1 MMGQSGDEV
10 AGAESWKEGVKGT
23 EKGNDCVVIG
33 SVGRQSHSSLLQ
45 LKIAKW
51 VCRIGWHLADAREY
65 LLTSVAS
72 AVSIT
77 SAVLCYDMLF
87 RVSHSHLLFYN
98 ECKKQSKSHRV

>member
-1 MMGQSGDEV
+1 M
-10 AGAESWKEGVKGT
+10 
-23 EKGNDCVVIG
+23 IG
-33 SVGRQSHSSLLQ
+33 SLGRQSHSSLLQ

-51 VCRIGWHLADAREY
+51 VCHIGWHLADAREY

-87 RVSHSHLLFYN
+87 RVSHSHLLLYN
-98 ECKKQSKSHRV
+98 ECKKTVEESQGIGENMMHRTVLS